1 MNLKEEAYA
10 LQEQIVAWRREFH
23 QCPEL
28 KMDTPITS
36 GKIIRILK
44 EIGIE
49 EIRSG
54 IGGNGVA
61 AVIHGALPGKCLGIR
76 ADCDGLPIREET
88 GLPFASTN
96 GNMHACGHDAHT
108 AIALGAA
115 KLLWNHR
122 DELEGTVKFVFQPYE
137 EGIGGAKAMI
147 ADGVMENPHIDAMI
161 ALHTGIV
168 GHPDSVS
175 GDLSYQP
182 IASTFAT
189 TSYSIEVKGKSSH
202 VATPQ
207 LGIDPLLTSCYIVT
221 QLQEVL
227 SRETEPG
234 MPAVLSVNVIRGGSR
249 NNIIPEKIY
258 MEGTLRTMNKN
269 STEKYYDRLC
279 EICKYTAAAMK
290 CTAEVSKIS
299 HMDETVNDPE
309 MTKIFLKTAQEIV
322 DKEHIFRMDK
332 ASPAGEDF
340 AMYAH
345 MVPSV
350 YFFLSAAYGDE
361 RDYPHHNSKFNIDE
375 SNFWKGS
382 GVFASFA
389 LNWQK
394 KNL

>member
-1 MNLKEEAYA
+1 MNLKEEAFA

-36 GKIIRILK
+36 GKIVRILK

-49 EIRSG
+49 EICSG
-54 IGGNGVA
+54 VGGNGVT
-61 AVIHGALPGKCLGIR
+61 AVIHGTLPGKCLGIR

-108 AIALGAA
+108 AMALGAA
-115 KLLWNHR
+115 KILWNHR
-122 DELEGTVKFVFQPYE
+122 DELQGSVKFVFQPYE

-161 ALHTGIV
+161 ALHTGVV

-182 IASTFAT
+182 TASTFAC
-189 TSYSIEVKGKSSH
+189 TSYSIEVEGKSSH

-207 LGIDPLLTSCYIVT
+207 LGVDPLLTSCYIVT
-221 QLQEVL
+221 QLQAVL

-234 MPAVLSVNVIRGGSR
+234 MPVVLSINVIKGGTR
-249 NNIIPEKIY
+249 NNIIPDKIY
-258 MEGTLRTMNKN
+258 MEGTLRTMDGK
-269 STEKYYDRLC
+269 STEKYYKRLC
-279 EICKYTAAAMK
+279 EISSHIATSMNCAAK
-290 CTAEVSKIS
+290 VRVIS
-299 HMDETVNDPE
+299 HMDETKNDSK
-309 MTKIFLKTAQEIV
+309 MTSLLLKEAQKIV
-322 DKEHIFRMDK
+322 GKEHIFKMDK

-361 RDYPHHNSKFNIDE
+361 RDYPHHNSKFNIEE

-382 GVFASFA
+382 GVFSSFA

-394 KNL
+394 EK